1 MTVDNLVNTER
12 VGAIDEAVARWI
24 AGHRTAWLTDVCE
37 FLQALGL
44 SSGFMLTMGLVAAGF
59 ITVHGTWHA
68 TPQVVVATVITGIV
82 TRPLKGW
89 IDRPRPSGDLTITT
103 LYEPAMPSSHALLTS
118 SVVTA
123 VVLAPWWTSVLWRR
137 AVATLGVLGCLV
149 VAAAMM
155 YLGGHWLSDILV
167 GWALGAGITAA
178 IMLAWQWRAAR
189 TSVTAGRDN
198 RPHAPD

>member
-1 MTVDNLVNTER
+1 VTVDNLVNTDR
-12 VGAIDEAVARWI
+12 VGAIDEAIARWI
-24 AGHRTAWLTDVCE
+24 AEHRTDWLTDVCE
-37 FLQALGL
+37 LLQAAGL
-44 SSGFMLTMGLVAAGF
+44 SAAFMATMALIGVGF
-59 ITVHGTWHA
+59 IAVHGTWH
-68 TPQVVVATVITGIV
+68 TVPQILVATITTGIM

-103 LYEPAMPSSHALLTS
+103 LYEPAMPSSHALLTA

-123 VVLAPWWTSVLWRR
+123 IVLAPWWTSTTWRR
-137 AVATLGVLGCLV
+137 VTAALGIFGCVV

-167 GWALGAGITAA
+167 GWVLGAGITAV

-198 RPHAPD
+198 RTYAPD